1 MAENGKLT
9 WTRNTVGQKK
19 FLKTSKGSFDRP
31 EVWTI
36 DIPCNGNGP
45 QHVGILQNFVNAI
58 TKGEKLLAPAEEGI
72 KSVELATAMLFSSF
86 KDCTVKL
93 PLDAKAY
100 EAQLKKLI
108 AASNTKKKTV
118 KSKVVTDMSASF
130 SKA

>member
-1 MAENGKLT
+1 
-9 WTRNTVGQKK
+9 
-19 FLKTSKGSFDRP
+19 
-31 EVWTI
+31 
-36 DIPCNGNGP
+36 
-45 QHVGILQNFVNAI
+45 
-58 TKGEKLLAPAEEGI
+58 
-72 KSVELATAMLFSSF
+72 MLFSSF